1 MMKVEDVL
9 NEMIKPT
16 EGAYMN
22 SSVVEEGYELKY
34 QASAVSF
41 LGMMVSTF
49 EMIMVNQSDEDHDHF
64 LELFTTV
71 AKTTREDAKQ
81 QVVVNNIEEKD
92 KDND

>member
-1 MMKVEDVL
+1 MKVEDVL
-9 NEMIKPT
+9 NEMISPT

-22 SSVVEEGYELKY
+22 SSVVGEGYELKY

-49 EMIMVNQSDEDHDHF
+49 EMIMVDHSDVDHDRF

-71 AKTTREDAKQ
+71 AKMTREDAKD
-81 QVVVNNIEEKD
+81 QVIHSREGQGQ
-92 KDND
+92 